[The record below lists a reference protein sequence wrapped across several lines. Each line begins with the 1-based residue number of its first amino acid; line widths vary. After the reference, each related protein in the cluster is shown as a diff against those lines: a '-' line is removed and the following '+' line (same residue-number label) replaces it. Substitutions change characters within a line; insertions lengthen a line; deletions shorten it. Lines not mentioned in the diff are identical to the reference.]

1 MRGIRQRRETW
12 KVARVCN
19 YYFLI
24 TRGRQWRRWSWR
36 RAKKKRKIKS
46 IYARGKGDGK
56 ERGRGLE
63 EEKGGEREKREKERT
78 RYTTQHQRD
87 WRRGALGGTDCRL
100 GSYRTQPNQP
110 MPPPSRSTF
119 STPLRFQSHHSIRSS
134 TSYPLARIRASIPRR
149 RRAIRSPGGVD
160 SVASTPPGGSCGTL
174 GRLEPPTKWPTD
186 LIDSYLP
193 SPLLLSRLFLP
204 SSRPWLSYVDH
215 HRHRHRRHHHRRR
228 HRHRR
233 RAVPC
238 RAAPAGPP
246 ASPPTDRFPDSLL
259 LRFST
264 RYSFKRPPKDAT
276 PLFAQHR
283 LLRQFLPR
291 TSISRF
297 FLPLYDLDWFF
308 PRVREARYHRRVFTA
323 VYAPY
328 LFYTTAWSFPV
339 FSFFFSSLNFPLTF
353 VPFALSRG
361 KISVPTKVS

>member
-1 MRGIRQRRETW
+1 
-12 KVARVCN
+12 
-19 YYFLI
+19 
-24 TRGRQWRRWSWR
+24 
-36 RAKKKRKIKS
+36 
-46 IYARGKGDGK
+46 
-56 ERGRGLE
+56 
-63 EEKGGEREKREKERT
+63 
-78 RYTTQHQRD
+78 
-87 WRRGALGGTDCRL
+87 
-100 GSYRTQPNQP
+100 

-119 STPLRFQSHHSIRSS
+119 STPLRFQSHHSTRSS

-204 SSRPWLSYVDH
+204 SSRSWLSYVDH
-215 HRHRHRRHHHRRR
+215 HRHRHRRHHRRR

-246 ASPPTDRFPDSLL
+246 ASRPTDLFPDSFL

-291 TSISRF
+291 TSNSRF
-297 FLPLYDLDWFF
+297 FLPLYDLDSFF
-308 PRVREARYHRRVFTA
+308 PLVRPRGSLSPPSFHRYLRSLPFLYVCLVVSCLFLFFVEFSFD
-323 VYAPY
+323 VY
-328 LFYTTAWSFPV
+328 TVRSFPQKD
-339 FSFFFSSLNFPLTF
+339 LGTDEGF
-353 VPFALSRG
+353 VAFCF
-361 KISVPTKVS
+361 